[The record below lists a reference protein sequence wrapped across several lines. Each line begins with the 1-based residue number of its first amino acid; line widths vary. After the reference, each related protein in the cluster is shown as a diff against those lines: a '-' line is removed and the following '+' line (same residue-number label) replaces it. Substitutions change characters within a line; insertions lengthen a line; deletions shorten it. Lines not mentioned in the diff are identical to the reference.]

1 MTLLNLLTPWIGL
14 LIPTYF
20 ALYYLIPYL
29 TKYRSLSKYP
39 GPVIAK
45 FSNIWLGLS
54 ARRGQK
60 FAAVDWAHRKYG
72 KLVRVGFNHISI
84 ADERGLETV
93 YAHGNGFLKE
103 SVLLPLVD
111 FIQLTLRLFSHFY
124 EAFVV
129 GTTGVFNTRDRVDH
143 TRKRKMIAHAF
154 SPKSVGEFEPHM
166 TSNVQ
171 RWVAQLDRISSST
184 PPTSFTEMNAMPWF
198 SYLAFDIIGD
208 LAFGAPFG
216 MVSKG
221 KDETEVQLTPGGPIS
236 NASAVD
242 VLNRRGEVS
251 STLGLLPALRP
262 WAKYLPDP
270 FFRLGVSA
278 VQNLNGIAV
287 AAVAARLDA
296 AEKNTAGQGERHDL
310 LTRLL
315 QGKDA
320 NGEKMGRKEV
330 IAEALTQLIAG
341 SDTISNTSCG
351 VFYWILHGERANPGS
366 ILPILQAELDAAIPE
381 GEDVAKYSQVKHLP
395 FLKRCIDEGMRLHS
409 TSAIGLPRIVT
420 SPAGISFDD
429 AYFPCG
435 TILSVP
441 SYTIHHLAE
450 IWGPD
455 VEQFKPDRW
464 LHLNKKQKMAFN
476 PFSYGPRAC
485 VGQNVAVMELQIIL
499 GSVFRRYEFVLK
511 QAVLI
516 SHEGFS
522 KKPKEC
528 WVGIRRRADVR

>member
-1 MTLLNLLTPWIGL
+1 MALLSLLTPWIGL
-14 LIPTYF
+14 LIPIYI
-20 ALYYLIPYL
+20 ALYYLIPYF
-29 TKYRSLSKYP
+29 TTYKSLAKYP
-39 GPVIAK
+39 GPFPAK
-45 FSNIWLGLS
+45 FSNLWLGLA

-72 KLVRVGFNHISI
+72 KVVRIGFNHVSI

-93 YAHGNGFLKE
+93 YAHGNGFLK
-103 SVLLPLVD
+103 D
-111 FIQLTLRLFSHFY
+111 HFY

-171 RWVAQLDRISSST
+171 RWVTQLDRISSST
-184 PPTSFTEMNAMPWF
+184 PPDSFTEMNAMPWF

-221 KDETEVQLTPGGPIS
+221 KDETEVQLIPGGPIS
-236 NASAVD
+236 YAPAVE

-296 AEKNTAGQGERHDL
+296 AEKGVAGEERNDL
-310 LTRLL
+310 LTRLV

-320 NGEKMGRKEV
+320 AGQKMGRKEV
-330 IAEALTQLIAG
+330 TAEALTQLIAG
-341 SDTISNTSCG
+341 SDTISNTCCA
-351 VFYWILHGERANPGS
+351 VFYWILHGERAAPGS
-366 ILPILQAELDAAIPE
+366 IIPRLQAELDAAIAE
-381 GEDVAKYSQVKHLP
+381 GVEVASYSQVKHLP

-409 TSAIGLPRIVT
+409 TSALGLPRIVT
-420 SPAGISFDD
+420 APEGITFESSH
-429 AYFPCG
+429 FPCG
-435 TILSVP
+435 TVLSVP
-441 SYTIHHLAE
+441 SFTIHHLEE

-455 VEQFKPDRW
+455 VEDFKPDRW
-464 LHLNKKQKMAFN
+464 LNLSTRQKMAFN

-485 VGQNVAVMELQIIL
+485 VGQNVAVMELQIII
-499 GSVFRRYEFVLK
+499 GSVFRRYAFELHQKKLV
-511 QAVLI
+511 

-528 WVGIRRRADVR
+528 WVGIRRREEVF